1 MSHKKAIELSFSF
14 TNYIYISA
22 GGIKVLLASVE

>member
-1 MSHKKAIELSFSF
+1 MTHKKAIELGFSF

-22 GGIKVLLASVE
+22 GGIKVLLTS